1 MRDLETLTDGQLA
14 AIAGEIDPDT
24 DALVR
29 TVWGEARNQ
38 GPVGRKAVA
47 AVIRNRSKLSG
58 QPISA
63 VVREPGQFEP
73 WGDTKVRPQLE
84 GLDPA
89 SDSYLSILADI
100 EGEDDPTGGA
110 THFYA
115 PKAQAALGRKPPKWD
130 DGSGADI
137 GDHRFFR
144 LSYGSQPATEQP
156 QAPALEDLS
165 DAELEAIANEEPA
178 PAPQPDP
185 IEGVEFTSTPATAF
199 GARKSTVVDAEE
211 GQPATPAQ
219 EAFYVGQVKAGKL
232 DPAKVRAGGYR
243 AGSEEFPLLQR
254 SPDDLPKPGDW
265 YVTPEGE
272 KRQVPEVPMLDTGVN
287 IARLIADPNFRAIA
301 QSGVD
306 VLDPRSEA
314 MLRALESGV
323 MLGGRNELRAGI
335 ESIPA
340 LFEGGVPLV
349 KERFS
354 DALEREDRE
363 SAKSRRDFPIAYD
376 ASAVVGALGS
386 GGVLP
391 AGRLAT
397 AGVGAGSGFLATDG
411 DLKQRAAGAGLGAVG
426 GEVMRYAAPRI
437 AGAALDLAGIP
448 MRSVA
453 GESVPSPLTG
463 LPMAS
468 VGSGKAEVR
477 AAEAVRRALSRDAI
491 SPGLIEIDPSDA
503 LPFQRGDNLTGL
515 AEVLAQSPGPGQR
528 IVRQAVGDQSAG
540 ASGRIKG
547 EIANTLGGTGDYF
560 EKLDAAKL
568 ARKTEADKTMA
579 TLGRHEVTLDQDS
592 VLALRSD
599 LARSAI
605 REQALNSLA
614 SPDAE
619 IRATGARLNRLY
631 DDLLDKPGAQTITVR
646 DAQNISRV
654 LLDAADDAYKGG
666 NGSRGAA
673 LKTLGKSVREN
684 AATPER
690 GGFSEY
696 GDWLKKYAEDSSGID
711 ALEMGRNVFSPKLDM
726 SVERLRQ
733 SFAGWSDAAKENY
746 RIGVGEA
753 VLAAARSKGGV
764 AEARQLL
771 KNEEF
776 ADRIRLAVP
785 DDMSFQSF
793 MSAME
798 REVEWAAR
806 NNRVV
811 SGSQTYGRQ
820 AARADLEAQGRD
832 PLAMAAE
839 GVDLILSPG
848 KALTGKALK
857 EALKAIPRKDRS
869 VIGDEAANAALA
881 KALVDQNEMTRL
893 LNLLEHYRAAR
904 EIPLR
909 QIPGAAAGVTSASVL
924 EAVKN

>member
-1 MRDLETLTDGQLA
+1 VNISDLSDAELE
-14 AIAGEIDPDT
+14 AIAGGGDLKSFASAAAQRIGVRPELALAVMHKESRGRT
-24 DALVR
+24 DALSPK
-29 TVWGEARNQ
+29 GAR
-38 GPVGRKAVA
+38 GPMQLMPDTARELGVNPDDPYENITGGLTYLKRQLDDFGNERLALAAYNAGPGAVKKYGDVPPFA
-47 AVIRNRSKLSG
+47 ETQDYVDTILGG
-58 QPISA
+58 QP
-63 VVREPGQFEP
+63 
-73 WGDTKVRPQLE
+73 T
-84 GLDPA
+84 
-89 SDSYLSILADI
+89 
-100 EGEDDPTGGA
+100 
-110 THFYA
+110 
-115 PKAQAALGRKPPKWD
+115 
-130 DGSGADI
+130 
-137 GDHRFFR
+137 
-144 LSYGSQPATEQP
+144 PATEQP

-211 GQPATPAQ
+211 GRPATPAQ
-219 EAFYVGQVKAGKL
+219 EAFYVGEVKAGRL
-232 DPAKVRAGGYR
+232 DPAKVRSGGYR

-287 IARLIADPNFRAIA
+287 IARLIADPSFRAMA

-323 MLGGRNELRAGI
+323 MLGGRNELMAGI

-349 KERFS
+349 KERFL

-363 SAKSRRDFPIAYD
+363 SAKARRDFPIAYD

-386 GGVLP
+386 GAVLP

-411 DLKQRAAGAGLGAVG
+411 SVGERAVGAGLGAVG

-437 AGAALDLAGIP
+437 ARAALDLAGIP

-547 EIANTLGGTGDYF
+547 EIATTLGGTGDYF

-646 DAQNISRV
+646 DAQNISRM
-654 LLDAADDAYKGG
+654 LLDAADDAYNFMG

-673 LKTLGKSVREN
+673 LKSLGKSVREN

-832 PLAMAAE
+832 PLAVAAE